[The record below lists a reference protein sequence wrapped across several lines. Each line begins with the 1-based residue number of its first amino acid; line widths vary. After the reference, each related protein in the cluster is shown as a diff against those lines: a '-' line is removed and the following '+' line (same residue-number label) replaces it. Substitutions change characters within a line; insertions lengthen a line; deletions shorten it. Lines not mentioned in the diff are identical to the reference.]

1 MPAASSWSSNG
12 RVCCPIRSLF
22 SVEESRSLQCE
33 LLECGDGCL
42 AQVGYVCRVLS
53 RVFRAGVFLPG
64 VLVAFVA
71 SLLLTSGPDACCC
84 CYLGLIPPLEGT
96 LFCHMTLLLADGAAL
111 RLLPVSL
118 LLCLSS
124 VQGWLW
130 LSGSSSALVA
140 LVGLVSSPS
149 AWKGLPGVLLTSSLV
164 ASGVPGSVGLLL
176 LVASSWEVSLLL
188 LSPLEALISLLP
200 SLLGWTG
207 LPILTS

>member
-1 MPAASSWSSNG
+1 
-12 RVCCPIRSLF
+12 
-22 SVEESRSLQCE
+22 
-33 LLECGDGCL
+33 
-42 AQVGYVCRVLS
+42 
-53 RVFRAGVFLPG
+53 
-64 VLVAFVA
+64 
-71 SLLLTSGPDACCC
+71 
-84 CYLGLIPPLEGT
+84 
-96 LFCHMTLLLADGAAL
+96 MTLLLADGAAL

-118 LLCLSS
+118 LWCLSS

-130 LSGSSSALVA
+130 LSVSSSALVA

-176 LVASSWEVSLLL
+176 VVASSWEVSLLL
-188 LSPLEALISLLP
+188 LSPLVALISLVP